1 MPGRLFTPETLTVGQ
16 GRESPFR
23 TSKLVQYEAPQ
34 PFRTAL
40 KHGKA
45 VLFLTWRLAFRRR
58 ASSLRPSRG
67 SARIRMTRQL
77 FATILIA
84 AAVEASALAAPPQ
97 PYPPFSEIIELLR
110 TNLVGFAPGEFE
122 RRAGE
127 ALVREFGAKW
137 TESTDAPT
145 TAASAPIASK
155 TIHDRH
161 FPYVQVGHVDA
172 QLAPALESWLSD
184 TNAFAASRG
193 VIIDLRFATG
203 TDYKA
208 VAQVAA
214 LFARPDQPLLD
225 WGDGLQRSSSD
236 TNKNWTLPVAV
247 LINSKTSGAAETLA
261 AVLQEGATGLLIG
274 SRTAG
279 QSGPLREFT
288 LSGGQRL
295 QVPFGLI
302 RLASGDPLPS
312 GGIRPDIEVHTRV
325 EHELA
330 WLNDPF
336 TAIASSTNSSSATN
350 RIVSS
355 ISVRRKVNEAELV
368 RAQKSGK
375 NPDSLL
381 NGADSP
387 SPKTEDPNA
396 QAVRDPVLGRA
407 LDLLKGLSVI
417 RRR

>member
-1 MPGRLFTPETLTVGQ
+1 
-16 GRESPFR
+16 
-23 TSKLVQYEAPQ
+23 
-34 PFRTAL
+34 
-40 KHGKA
+40 
-45 VLFLTWRLAFRRR
+45 
-58 ASSLRPSRG
+58 
-67 SARIRMTRQL
+67 MTRQL
-77 FATILIA
+77 FATFLIA
-84 AAVEASALAAPPQ
+84 AAVEAATLAAAPQ
-97 PYPPFSEIIELLR
+97 SYPPFSEIVDLLR
-110 TNLVGFAPGEFE
+110 TNLIGFAPGEFD

-137 TESTDAPT
+137 TEAAESPT
-145 TAASAPIASK
+145 PTPAAPIASK
-155 TIHDRH
+155 TVHDRH
-161 FPYVQVGHVDA
+161 FPYVRIGHVDA
-172 QLAPALESWLSD
+172 QLAPTLESWIAD
-184 TNAFAASRG
+184 TNTFSASRG
-193 VIIDLRFATG
+193 VILDLRFATG

-247 LINSKTSGAAETLA
+247 LINTRTSGAAEALA
-261 AVLQEGATGLLIG
+261 AVLQEGAMGLLIG

-302 RLASGDPLPS
+302 RLASGEALPS
-312 GGIRPDIEVHTRV
+312 GGIRPDIDVQTRV
-325 EHELA
+325 EHEMA

-336 TAIASSTNSSSATN
+336 TAIASSTNSVSATN

-387 SPKTEDPNA
+387 STKSEDPNA
-396 QAVRDPVLGRA
+396 QVVKDPVLGRA

>member
-1 MPGRLFTPETLTVGQ
+1 
-16 GRESPFR
+16 
-23 TSKLVQYEAPQ
+23 
-34 PFRTAL
+34 
-40 KHGKA
+40 
-45 VLFLTWRLAFRRR
+45 
-58 ASSLRPSRG
+58 
-67 SARIRMTRQL
+67 MTRPL
-77 FATILIA
+77 FASFLLA
-84 AAVEASALAAPPQ
+84 AAVGASPLAAAPQ
-97 PYPPFSEIIELLR
+97 SYPPFSEIVELLR
-110 TNLVGFAPGEFE
+110 TNLVGFAPGEFD

-127 ALVREFGAKW
+127 ALLKEFGGKW
-137 TESTDAPT
+137 TDTATESAN
-145 TAASAPIASK
+145 TAQSAPIANKSLY
-155 TIHDRH
+155 DRY
-161 FPYVQVGHVDA
+161 FPYVRIGQVDG
-172 QLAPALESWLSD
+172 QLAPALESWLAD
-184 TNAFAASRG
+184 TNTLASARG
-193 VIIDLRFATG
+193 VIIDLRFASG

-225 WGDGLQRSSSD
+225 WGDGLQRSSAD
-236 TNKNWTLPVAV
+236 TNKSWTLPVAV
-247 LINSKTSGAAETLA
+247 LVNGKSSGAAEALA

-279 QSGPLREFT
+279 QSGPLREFA

-295 QVPFGLI
+295 QVPYGLI
-302 RLASGDPLPS
+302 RLASGEVLPS
-312 GGIRPDIEVHTRV
+312 GGIRPDIEVNTRV

-336 TAIASSTNSSSATN
+336 TAIAASTNSSSATN
-350 RIVSS
+350 RIVST

-387 SPKTEDPNA
+387 SPKSEDPTTHT
-396 QAVRDPVLGRA
+396 VRDPVLGRA

>member
-1 MPGRLFTPETLTVGQ
+1 
-16 GRESPFR
+16 
-23 TSKLVQYEAPQ
+23 
-34 PFRTAL
+34 
-40 KHGKA
+40 
-45 VLFLTWRLAFRRR
+45 
-58 ASSLRPSRG
+58 
-67 SARIRMTRQL
+67 MTRPL
-77 FATILIA
+77 FATLLLA
-84 AAVEASALAAPPQ
+84 AAVGASPLTAAPQ
-97 PYPPFSEIIELLR
+97 SYPPFSELVELLR
-110 TNLVGFAPGEFE
+110 TNLVGFAPGEFD
-122 RRAGE
+122 RRATE
-127 ALVREFGAKW
+127 ALLKEFGGKW
-137 TESTDAPT
+137 SETDATNDP
-145 TAASAPIASK
+145 SVQGAPIANKSLY
-155 TIHDRH
+155 DRY
-161 FPYVQVGHVDA
+161 FPYVRIGQINA
-172 QLAPALESWLSD
+172 QLAPAVDSWITD
-184 TNAFAASRG
+184 TNTLASARG
-193 VIIDLRFATG
+193 VIIDLRFASG

-214 LFARPDQPLLD
+214 LFAQPDQPLLD
-225 WGDGLQRSSSD
+225 WGDGLQRSSGD
-236 TNKNWTLPVAV
+236 TNRSWTRPVAV
-247 LINSKTSGAAETLA
+247 LINSKTSGAAEALA

-279 QSGPLREFT
+279 QNGPLREFT

-302 RLASGDPLPS
+302 RLASGEALPS
-312 GGIRPDIEVHTRV
+312 GGIRPDIEVNTRV
-325 EHELA
+325 DHELA

-336 TAIASSTNSSSATN
+336 TAIAASTNSTSATN

-381 NGADSP
+381 NGADSAATKP
-387 SPKTEDPNA
+387 EDPNA